1 MADEGLIASVLSSC
15 NRDGDKAAA
24 ALFSVHPAG
33 CRSVV
38 LLSLPSCRRH
48 SRSSHSVGVLL
59 NTRQMG
65 LVPVTGMTPPV
76 NLLPAVN
83 NPEYSDATLG
93 VEGDSR
99 TMFVHRGILCAR
111 CPCQ

>member
-1 MADEGLIASVLSSC
+1 
-15 NRDGDKAAA
+15 
-24 ALFSVHPAG
+24 
-33 CRSVV
+33 
-38 LLSLPSCRRH
+38 
-48 SRSSHSVGVLL
+48 
-59 NTRQMG
+59 MG

-83 NPEYSDATLG
+83 SPEYSDATLG

-99 TMFVHRGILCAR
+99 TVFVHRGILCAR